1 MKKFKAI
8 RAKAKNRGL
17 HFFFYIASMVSL
29 VAIGISGFIK
39 VTMDLYQQDLALANK
54 LNTTETISRLPLTGS
69 PDNQFLLM
77 VTILSFAI
85 VATLFLMLKL
95 NRLNL
100 QKPSKKN
107 KTVKKKVNFKF
118 DIPLLLLG
126 SLLIVLITTT
136 LSLLTSYYRDLYS
149 LDVYSQNLLAA
160 QPISLEDSERFP
172 GATEEVLIKAAPL
185 TEQDIVAVVRL
196 NFDNAEVLNVE
207 PIQALTFGAC
217 EDGALYTQN
226 SICADIATSAY
237 FEQGDPLLKATIKW
251 GNEGQSLITAAA
263 ENGYFDGFNLNNDM
277 LNMAVDINGQLP
289 ITGDDEKQQLNNDQ
303 SLAVFLVIAGGFLV
317 VLVILILVARTH
329 PLFNR
334 VPVYYSIFTILV
346 LAVVTLYIGQGLKD
360 KELETTVAAPIEVSV
375 DDWFVCRNEYQK
387 ACDWISNATQYCS
400 AELEDIADEK
410 GIDFEMPAMAVKC
423 DGDVAKCKF
432 CAPCGSNPLHLWV
445 LCPGSPLDSLCYGDP
460 AGKIECYEGYAATC
474 DGSGKASSV
483 VDCQPSICTTGY
495 GCGVAPVTPSVSSDP
510 TPTPDTGSVLGTL
523 KSTLPTSV
531 VDQQPFKINFTLKIN
546 HEWIRD
552 QIVDICGRDLDYE
565 NRCTNFWNWIL
576 VETKNGTIEASEYYN
591 GSSWQAQPS
600 TYIFPATYGTNK
612 MILYP
617 AFSYN
622 KEMAYTIKPNKT
634 TSGNLEVT
642 IKLLVGDMNDI
653 MSLEAAYNS
662 SAERAN
668 ILAPIFIPF
677 VGETIAPSPS
687 FTNTPNPSSGATA
700 TPRPT
705 TSSGATATPR
715 PTTSS
720 GATATP
726 RPTTTTSPNPTVS
739 PTLGT
744 YQCGEKGCTNDNQC
758 ETGLPDYECD
768 ESTTD
773 YPNNN
778 ICVRVCPAGTTKTG
792 PCNCSSDTEVVQ
804 CGPIDV
810 NGDNILNYIDLAPF
824 SRIYNK
830 SCGDSPFTGG
840 GCGGKD
846 TNGDAKVNYI
856 DLGFFSSHYYPK
868 AQSCLP

>member
-1 MKKFKAI
+1 M
-8 RAKAKNRGL
+8 
-17 HFFFYIASMVSL
+17 
-29 VAIGISGFIK
+29 
-39 VTMDLYQQDLALANK
+39 
-54 LNTTETISRLPLTGS
+54 
-69 PDNQFLLM
+69 
-77 VTILSFAI
+77 
-85 VATLFLMLKL
+85 
-95 NRLNL
+95 
-100 QKPSKKN
+100 
-107 KTVKKKVNFKF
+107 
-118 DIPLLLLG
+118 
-126 SLLIVLITTT
+126 
-136 LSLLTSYYRDLYS
+136 
-149 LDVYSQNLLAA
+149 DVYSQNLLAA

-400 AELEDIADEK
+400 TELEDIADEK

-510 TPTPDTGSVLGTL
+510 TPT
-523 KSTLPTSV
+523 
-531 VDQQPFKINFTLKIN
+531 
-546 HEWIRD
+546 
-552 QIVDICGRDLDYE
+552 
-565 NRCTNFWNWIL
+565 
-576 VETKNGTIEASEYYN
+576 
-591 GSSWQAQPS
+591 
-600 TYIFPATYGTNK
+600 
-612 MILYP
+612 
-617 AFSYN
+617 
-622 KEMAYTIKPNKT
+622 
-634 TSGNLEVT
+634 
-642 IKLLVGDMNDI
+642 
-653 MSLEAAYNS
+653 
-662 SAERAN
+662 
-668 ILAPIFIPF
+668 
-677 VGETIAPSPS
+677 PS